1 MTERDRIIAAANEA
15 IAAAPDASARQ
26 VLSTL
31 LTTLLTKAGLYKGF
45 NYAYWL
51 DTGHAAWIAAGKP
64 DDNRSFIGDQ
74 SQVRFY

>member
-1 MTERDRIIAAANEA
+1 MNERDRIIAAANEA
-15 IAAAPDASARQ
+15 IVAAPDASARQ
-26 VLSTL
+26 AFSTL
-31 LTTLLTKAGLYKGF
+31 LTTLLMKAGLYKGF

-64 DDNRSFIGDQ
+64 EDNTSFLGDQ